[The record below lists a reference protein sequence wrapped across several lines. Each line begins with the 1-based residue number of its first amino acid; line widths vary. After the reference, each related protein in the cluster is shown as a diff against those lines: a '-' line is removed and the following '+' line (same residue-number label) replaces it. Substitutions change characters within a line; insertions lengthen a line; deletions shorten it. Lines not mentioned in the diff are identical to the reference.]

1 MTLGSHQRTVG
12 RSQDHITPLWI
23 LDSLGG
29 SESFDLD
36 PAGADPRPWDCAKV
50 TWTSH
55 GLERDWFGFVYLNPP
70 FDVRQVG
77 EWIAKLA
84 AHGNGIALLHARTE
98 AAWFEPIW
106 RRAACILFMA
116 DRIFF
121 HRPDGIRHPHNA
133 GALVT
138 RWHNQPAASVRP
150 RLSVV
155 GG

>member
-77 EWIAKLA
+77 AVSYTHLT
-84 AHGNGIALLHARTE
+84 LPTT
-98 AAWFEPIW
+98 PY
-106 RRAACILFMA
+106 
-116 DRIFF
+116 
-121 HRPDGIRHPHNA
+121 
-133 GALVT
+133 V
-138 RWHNQPAASVRP
+138 
-150 RLSVV
+150 
-155 GG
+155 